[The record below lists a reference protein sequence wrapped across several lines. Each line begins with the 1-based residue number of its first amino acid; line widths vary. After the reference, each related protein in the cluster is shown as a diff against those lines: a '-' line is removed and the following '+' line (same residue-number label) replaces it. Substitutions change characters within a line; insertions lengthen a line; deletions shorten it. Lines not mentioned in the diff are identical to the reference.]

1 LGATTND
8 VNGTYNL
15 YGVGKSVYVNILIDR
30 MGFSGDI
37 YVGLEDVIVGSGSL
51 VVKDLPDNVLVYG
64 SPTKIVKSIEP
75 GYKILKSM

>member
-1 LGATTND
+1 